1 MTLNNYPDLINA
13 AGNNKIFID
22 PSISADA
29 NLNEDHLFY
38 SCKSSLANLCQLIE
52 LNALSLVEPTFYS
65 LNREDQC
72 LIYKM
77 ICQSVGAPET
87 TDLWSGKPHV
97 FDDINIFIS
106 AVPKAIELK
115 YQGLSNSQ
123 KETTH
128 ENVYRLAEEPFTSY
142 PGTEWGRLCAMN
154 NLPRLADA
162 MAENKRTTIERIP
175 SLRITKLSLKLEE
188 AFNKFKNH
196 PDYQQLLQ
204 KKVFLSETEMKVF
217 FKQAILEGTCDSQT
231 IELIKLAD
239 THPVWNR
246 TALLTAVKIEDVFYN
261 QIIMFSKSKIGSELN
276 NPSLN
281 PKEKKQ
287 LLSIIECLQT
297 SQPIHQRIQS
307 DSFKAD
313 ENQNKYLQMYD
324 KFLFENKSTKDDKSF
339 HGRVLIENICQVDGD
354 GNVRYVNHAIFF
366 QHLRKEQ
373 IFRFYDINSGFYEYF
388 DIEQFIFNLRSI
400 IGNNYNKSEASST
413 VRFVVEANETKFP
426 CRSDLGQLY
435 QSVIK
440 NQDQK
445 EIETAFSHLRY
456 EDQCA
461 IFGKIYQYA
470 GEPATNDQQWGEHHV
485 FDSPEILKTAIT
497 NEIIQRYLQ
506 SDEVIQ
512 NQIHLKVARL
522 DEDTPLHYSGKPA
535 EWGRLRALNNL
546 PRLADAML

>member
-1 MTLNNYPDLINA
+1 MRPVGIFNRSHTSGATKENY
-13 AGNNKIFID
+13 
-22 PSISADA
+22 
-29 NLNEDHLFY
+29 
-38 SCKSSLANLCQLIE
+38 SSVVQF
-52 LNALSLVEPTFYS
+52 TFYA
-65 LNREDQC
+65 LNGEDQS
-72 LIYKM
+72 LIREM
-77 ICQSVGAPET
+77 ISQRVGAPAT
-87 TDLWSGKPHV
+87 TDLGSGKPGV
-97 FDDINIFIS
+97 LDDLNIFIS

-115 YQGLSNSQ
+115 YQRLSNSQ
-123 KETTH
+123 KETAH
-128 ENVYRLAEEPFTSY
+128 ENIYRLAGEPPTSY
-142 PGTEWGRLCAMN
+142 SEAEWGSLCAMN
-154 NLPRLADA
+154 NLARLADA
-162 MAENKRTTIERIP
+162 MDANKRITIEQILPLEINRE
-175 SLRITKLSLKLEE
+175 SLLKIEE
-188 AFNKFKNH
+188 VFNKFKNH
-196 PDYQQLLQ
+196 PDFPQLLER
-204 KKVFLSETEMKVF
+204 KIFVAETEMKGF
-217 FKQAILEGTCDSQT
+217 FTQAIQLGTCESQT

-239 THPVWNR
+239 AHPLWNR
-246 TALLTAVKIEDVFYN
+246 TALLAAVKTEDVFYN
-261 QIIMFSKSKIGSELN
+261 QFIMFSKVKIGSRLN
-276 NPSLN
+276 SPSLN
-281 PKEKKQ
+281 SKEKKQ
-287 LLSIIECLQT
+287 LESMIQCLQT
-297 SQPIHQRIQS
+297 AQPIHQRIQS
-307 DSFKAD
+307 ESFKAHED
-313 ENQNKYLQMYD
+313 QNKYHREYQ
-324 KFLFENKSTKDDKSF
+324 KFLSQNKSKRNENSF

-354 GNVRYVNHAIFF
+354 GTVRYVNHAIFF

>member
-1 MTLNNYPDLINA
+1 MSISSYTSLINPN
-13 AGNNKIFID
+13 GNNTPFTD
-22 PSISADA
+22 PSVSDDFIRG
-29 NLNEDHLFY
+29 HLLYEFR
-38 SCKSSLANLCQLIE
+38 SSLGGLFQSIK
-52 LNALSLVEPTFYS
+52 LNYLLLVEATFYS
-65 LNREDQC
+65 LNHEDQC
-72 LIYKM
+72 LIYEM
-77 ICQSVGAPET
+77 ICQSVGAPVT
-87 TDLWSGKPHV
+87 TDLQSGKPRV

-115 YQGLSNSQ
+115 YQRLSNSQ

-128 ENVYRLAEEPFTSY
+128 ENVYRLAGEPSTSY
-142 PGTEWGRLCAMN
+142 SETEWGSLCAMN
-154 NLPRLADA
+154 NLARLADA
-162 MAENKRTTIERIP
+162 MAANKRTTIERIFP
-175 SLRITKLSLKLEE
+175 VEMSTHSLLKIEE
-188 AFNKFKNH
+188 VFNKFKTH
-196 PDYQQLLQ
+196 PDFPQLLERNIF
-204 KKVFLSETEMKVF
+204 VSETEMKEF
-217 FKQAILEGTCDSQT
+217 FTQAIRQGTCDSQT

-239 THPVWNR
+239 AHPVWNR
-246 TALLTAVKIEDVFYN
+246 TALLAAVKTEDVFYN
-261 QIIMFSKSKIGSELN
+261 QFIMFSKLKIGSELN
-276 NPSLN
+276 NPSLD

-287 LLSIIECLQT
+287 LYSMIQCLQT
-297 SQPIHQRIQS
+297 AQPIHQRMQTKP
-307 DSFKAD
+307 FKAD
-313 ENQNKYLQMYD
+313 EDQNKYHQVYHI
-324 KFLFENKSTKDDKSF
+324 FFSQNKSKRNENSF

-354 GNVRYVNHAIFF
+354 GTVRYVNHAIFF

-445 EIETAFSHLRY
+445 EIETAFSHLTY

-461 IFGKIYQYA
+461 IFGKIYLYA
-470 GEPATNDQQWGEHHV
+470 GEPETNDHQWGEHHV
-485 FDSPEILKTAIT
+485 FDSPEILKTAVT
-497 NEIIQRYLQ
+497 YEIIQRYLQ

-522 DEDTPLHYSGKPA
+522 DEDIPLHYYRKPA
-535 EWGRLRALNNL
+535 EWGRLRAFNNL
-546 PRLADAML
+546 PRLADALS